1 MPIQRAKPIAAD
13 IPVLN
18 ASSIP
23 TINKTSLPAGSII
36 QTASK
41 YLAPGV
47 DFTND
52 QSTTST
58 SYIDIQAG
66 NSNAILGVDLT
77 DIKSTSYLVFTYE
90 CPMFYNNSES
100 VLYNIYETVS
110 QTYVVNNTTYS
121 GAHATQTAAAAEWS
135 STSTSGTWGF
145 THVGKVG
152 QYTGDCTFRVR
163 LKHNGTPTNAHYYH
177 WWSNRTGQSLVVQ
190 EIAG

>member
-13 IPVLN
+13 IPV
-18 ASSIP
+18 
-23 TINKTSLPAGSII
+23 INTSSLPAGSII

-47 DFTND
+47 DFTAD

-66 NSNAILGVDLT
+66 NSNAILEVDIVGV
-77 DIKSTSYLVFTYE
+77 KSTSYLIFTYE
-90 CPMFYNNSES
+90 CPMFYNNGNDII
-100 VLYNIYETVS
+100 YNIYETGS

-121 GAHATQTAAAAEWS
+121 GAHATQAAAAGEWGT
-135 STSTSGTWGF
+135 TSASGVWGF

-152 QYTGDCTFRVR
+152 QYTGNSTFRIR
-163 LKHNGTPTNAHYYH
+163 LKHNSTPSNPHYYH
-177 WWSNRTGQSLVVQ
+177 WWSNRTGQSLIVQ

>member
-1 MPIQRAKPIAAD
+1 MPIQSAKPIAAD

-23 TINKTSLPAGSII
+23 TINKTSLPSGSII

-41 YLAPGV
+41 FLAPGV
-47 DFTND
+47 DFLND

-77 DIKSTSYLVFTYE
+77 DIKSTSYLIFTYE
-90 CPMFYNNSES
+90 CPMFYNNSENI
-100 VLYNIYETVS
+100 VYNIYETVS

-121 GAHATQTAAAAEWS
+121 GAHSTQSATAGEWS
-135 STSTSGTWGF
+135 TTSTSGAWGF

-163 LKHNGTPTNAHYYH
+163 LKHSSSPTNAHYYH
-177 WWSNRTGQSLVVQ
+177 WWSNRTGQSFVVQ

>member
-13 IPVLN
+13 IP
-18 ASSIP
+18 
-23 TINKTSLPAGSII
+23 TINKTSLPSGSII

-47 DFTND
+47 DFTGD
-52 QSTTST
+52 QSTTSS

-77 DIKSTSYLVFTYE
+77 DIKSTSYLIFTYE

-100 VLYNIYETVS
+100 IIYNIYETVS
-110 QTYVVNNTTYS
+110 QTYVVNNSTYS
-121 GAHATQTAAAAEWS
+121 GAHATQAAAAAEWS
-135 STSTSGTWGF
+135 SSNTTGTWGF

-152 QYTGDCTFRVR
+152 QYTGDRTFRVR
-163 LKHNGTPTNAHYYH
+163 LKHNSSSPTNAHYYH

>member
-77 DIKSTSYLVFTYE
+77 DIKSTSYLVFTYF

-100 VLYNIYETVS
+100 ITYNVYETVS

-121 GAHATQTAAAAEWS
+121 GAHSTQSSVAAEWE
-135 STSTSGTWGF
+135 TSNTSGGWGF
-145 THVGKVG
+145 THVGEVG
-152 QYTGDCTFRVR
+152 QYTGDRTFRVR
-163 LKHNGTPTNAHYYH
+163 LKANGSFTNVHYYH
-177 WWSNRTGQSLVVQ
+177 WWSNRTGQSFMVQ